1 SHATNAIVSWVAPPS
16 RSIIYQ
22 LPLLRCSDVLTKP
35 ANLPIER
42 LKRQPR
48 LRLELCFGRNRLGDQ
63 WPKRWQKSTTASTK
77 ALAAGDSD
85 RLLSSQTQNTSG
97 SFINSFTGTMETV
110 PALTSLSTANRGS
123 KAHLRSKLTSA
134 LTRVIELVTQ
144 NTFGLI
150 AWRLNVRSICCR
162 TPEDLSVRTK
172 GNSASS
178 CNDMALRP
186 ASGGVGATAA
196 TILSRKTSVRTNVS
210 RAGGLRMRPVWA
222 VPLVTASIVLSAL
235 LTVTLNKT
243 FGYRMWN

>member
-1 SHATNAIVSWVAPPS
+1 M
-16 RSIIYQ
+16 
-22 LPLLRCSDVLTKP
+22 LT
-35 ANLPIER
+35 AR
-42 LKRQPR
+42 PR
-48 LRLELCFGRNRLGDQ
+48 WLELGLLVGYLLQAARHRRAGRGVRALRRARRSGA
-63 WPKRWQKSTTASTK
+63 WAKRWQKSTTASTK

-186 ASGGVGATAA
+186 ASG
-196 TILSRKTSVRTNVS
+196 
-210 RAGGLRMRPVWA
+210 
-222 VPLVTASIVLSAL
+222 
-235 LTVTLNKT
+235 
-243 FGYRMWN
+243 